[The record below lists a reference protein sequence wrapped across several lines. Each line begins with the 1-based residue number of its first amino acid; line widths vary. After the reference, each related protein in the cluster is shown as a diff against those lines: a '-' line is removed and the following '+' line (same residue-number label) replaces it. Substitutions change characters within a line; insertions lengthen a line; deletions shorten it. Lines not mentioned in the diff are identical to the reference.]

1 MKTHFTA
8 DSIRFAQLSSQQL
21 RDAFLLQDLFQ
32 AGQLQLIHTD
42 LDRAIVGSAVPLS
55 APLPLL
61 ADDALRAEYFT
72 ERREL
77 GILNIGASGSIS
89 VNGQSYSLGSL
100 DALYI
105 GQGNQ
110 DISFSS
116 DSAQSPAEFYL
127 VSYPAH
133 ACHPTTLAPRAQ
145 QTSAEI
151 GAPETCNQRRLT
163 RIIHL
168 EGIRSAQL
176 VMGYTQLASGSA
188 WNTMPPHTHLRRTE
202 IYLYFNLPAEDR
214 VVHLMG
220 TPQQTRHLF
229 VANKQVVLSPNW
241 SIHAGAGTRHYS
253 FCWAMGGENQVF
265 ADMDPASIATLA

>member
-1 MKTHFTA
+1 MKTHFTV
-8 DSIRFAQLSSQQL
+8 DSIRFAQLSTQQL
-21 RDAFLLQDLFQ
+21 RDAFLVQDLFQ
-32 AGQLQLIHTD
+32 PGQLQLIHTD

-55 APLPLL
+55 AALRLL
-61 ADDALRAEYFT
+61 ADEALRAAYFT

-77 GILNIGASGSIS
+77 GILNIGGAGTVS
-89 VNGQSYSLGSL
+89 VDGTSYPLGPL
-100 DALYI
+100 DALYV
-105 GQGNQ
+105 GSGNR

-116 DSAQSPAEFYL
+116 ESSQSPAEFYL

-133 ACHPTTLAPRAQ
+133 VAYLTVLAPLSQ

-168 EGIRSAQL
+168 DGIRSAQL
-176 VMGYTQLASGSA
+176 VMGYTQLASGCA

-202 IYLYFNLPAEDR
+202 IYLYFNLAAEDR
-214 VVHLMG
+214 VLHLMG
-220 TPQQTRHLF
+220 TPQETRHLF

-265 ADMDPASIATLA
+265 ADMDPAPIATLA